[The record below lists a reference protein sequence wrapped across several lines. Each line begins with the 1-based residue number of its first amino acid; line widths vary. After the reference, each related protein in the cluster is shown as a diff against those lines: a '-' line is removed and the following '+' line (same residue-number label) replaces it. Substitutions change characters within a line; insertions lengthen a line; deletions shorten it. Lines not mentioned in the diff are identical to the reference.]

1 MVSQSAINRFQKKS
15 RPTGLYLTFEE
26 NGKIKR
32 TLVSKEKECELE
44 PTTINDEIIL
54 FSEINYKHYE
64 TVVNL
69 LDEFSEHLILDKT
82 EIDKKYLKTYI
93 KTTENF
99 ISALEKEQPLDG
111 VLTRTYF
118 EDVLSGKDIKES
130 LKEDPVFTTG
140 AINHCFS
147 DILYFRLV
155 FTELLYDMC
164 DKKELNFKEKYVL
177 ISSAEFTQVITMD
190 EDKSPEYYFR
200 SPAYYY
206 LFLLMHFVKNK
217 TKVQICECCDRFFVP
232 KSNRKTLYCDRIIKD
247 GKTCKEWAPIL
258 KHKLEVQKDI
268 VLKAFDTNKNKMYKR
283 FERTRDSLNLSSKS
297 LSFDEYSAW
306 RDKATEARDKY
317 VAKEISA
324 EEALRIIEVND

>member
-15 RPTGLYLTFEE
+15 RPTGLYLTLEE

-32 TLVSKEKECELE
+32 TLVSKKKEHELE
-44 PTTINDEIIL
+44 ATTIKDEIIL

-69 LDEFSEHLILDKT
+69 LDEFAEQLVLGKSLFN
-82 EIDKKYLKTYI
+82 KKHIKTYI
-93 KTTENF
+93 KTAEDF
-99 ISALEKEQPLDG
+99 ISTLEKEHPLDG
-111 VLTRTYF
+111 ILTRTYF
-118 EDVLSGKDIKES
+118 EDVLLGEDIKTSMKKDI
-130 LKEDPVFTTG
+130 VFTTE
-140 AINHCFS
+140 AVNHCFS
-147 DILYFRLV
+147 DILYFRFVLI
-155 FTELLYDMC
+155 ELLYDMC
-164 DKKELNFKEKYVL
+164 DGKELDFKEKYVL
-177 ISSAEFTQVITMD
+177 ISSAEFTQVISMD

-268 VLKAFDTNKNKMYKR
+268 VLKAFDTNKSKMYKR
-283 FERTRDSLNLSSKS
+283 FERTRDSLNLSPKR

-324 EEALRIIEVND
+324 EEALKIIEVNN